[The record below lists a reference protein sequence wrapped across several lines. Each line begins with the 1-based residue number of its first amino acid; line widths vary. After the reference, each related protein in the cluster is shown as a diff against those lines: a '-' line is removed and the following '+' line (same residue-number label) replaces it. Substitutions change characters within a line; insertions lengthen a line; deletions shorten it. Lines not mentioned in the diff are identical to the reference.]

1 MGNIMRQR
9 LGLFALLLLIIM
21 IVYGGTCKKSS
32 SSNSSAG
39 SSAPAPTQSASWGT
53 PALLETDNIGNV
65 VGAPQI
71 AMDGSGNAIAI
82 WAQDDVVTRSHIY
95 VNRYTIS
102 SGWSGPSLIESENTF
117 SSIDVSLAMNNSGCA
132 IAVWRQFDGTKW
144 NIWAN
149 VAVTGTNWGTAQA
162 IENSTEPIYTAPQI
176 AINNS
181 GDAVA
186 IWVQNNGTTN
196 SIWANIYISGTGW
209 TGAALVETD
218 TQNAS
223 FPQVVMDNSSNAT
236 AVWIQNDGI
245 WNSVYSSRY
254 ITGTTW
260 AARTLI
266 ETTGGDV
273 YNPQIAID
281 GSGNVMAVWVQDP
294 SPSIYATRYIS
305 ATAAWSAPVEIDAG
319 AYGAFAPQIAM
330 NNSGD
335 AVAVWMQ
342 INANGPCRAYANT
355 YISGT
360 NWAGAQLI
368 SDNIEVVTDP
378 EIAIN
383 ASGNAFA
390 IWYQYDTIRTNIWAN
405 RYVAGSGWSGP
416 TLIETNNNSDANSHR
431 IAIDSSGRAIAIWL
445 QSEQSKISLWY
456 NRFE

>member
-1 MGNIMRQR
+1 MGNIIKQR

-21 IVYGGTCKKSS
+21 IVYSGACKKSS
-32 SSNSSAG
+32 SNNSSAG

-53 PALLETDNIGNV
+53 PALLETDNIGDI

-82 WAQDDVVTRSHIY
+82 WAQDDVVTCSHIY
-95 VNRYTIS
+95 VNRYTIG
-102 SGWSGPSLIESENTF
+102 SGWSGRSLIESENTF
-117 SSIDVSLAMNNSGCA
+117 SSTNVSLAMNNSGCA
-132 IAVWRQFDGTKW
+132 FAVWLQTDGSKW
-144 NIWAN
+144 NVWAN
-149 VAVTGTNWGTAQA
+149 RSVTGTNWGTAES
-162 IENSTEPIYTAPQI
+162 IENSTELIYTAPRI

-181 GDAVA
+181 GDAIA
-186 IWVQNNGTTN
+186 IWVQNNGTTD

-209 TGAALVETD
+209 GTAGLVEND
-218 TQNAS
+218 PQNAS

-245 WNSVYSSRY
+245 WNSVYSNRY
-254 ITGTTW
+254 ITGTGW
-260 AARTLI
+260 AGRNLI

-281 GSGNVMAVWVQDP
+281 GFGNVMAVWIQDP
-294 SPSIYATRYIS
+294 SPSIYANRYIS
-305 ATAAWSAPVEIDAG
+305 GTGWSGAVEIDAG

-355 YISGT
+355 YIFGT

-368 SDNIEVVTDP
+368 SDNIEVVTNP
-378 EIAIN
+378 EVTIN

-390 IWYQYDTIRTNIWAN
+390 IWYQYDTIRTNICSN
-405 RYVAGSGWSGP
+405 RYVTSSGWSSP
-416 TLIETNNNSDANSHR
+416 TLIESNNNSDANSHR